1 MAEHPE
7 ACPEWRDDL
16 ASWVVAQGRPDR
28 EAALLAHL
36 EGCTACAGEAER
48 LLAVAAVVLA
58 HDPDQ
63 ASPSATELPSAA
75 ADAVE
80 PPVELRSRIAGRIR
94 AERRGRLLRRMAVS
108 AAGAAAAA
116 AVVVGAV
123 LVVADDDPSPL
134 RGGEE
139 FVFSVGE
146 GQAVVAPYEQGSS
159 SEVELVASGLE
170 PGTTYALWLAVPG
183 GGRDDRVPAG
193 TFRADEDGEVDTRL
207 YCSMPAGQVGRVW
220 ATSPEL
226 DLVLD
231 TEPA

>member
-1 MAEHPE
+1 MADRPE

-16 ASWVVAQGRPDR
+16 ASWLVAQGRPDR

-58 HDPDQ
+58 LDPDE
-63 ASPSATELPSAA
+63 ASPSATELPTAA
-75 ADAVE
+75 ADAVD
-80 PPVELRSRIAGRIR
+80 PPVELRSRIEGRIR
-94 AERRGRLLRRMAVS
+94 KERRGRLLRRMAVS

-123 LVVADDDPSPL
+123 LVVADDGPGPL
-134 RGGEE
+134 RGEE
-139 FVFSVGE
+139 FVFSVGD
-146 GQAVVAPYEQGSS
+146 GQAVVAPYDEGSS

-193 TFRADEDGEVDTRL
+193 TFRADEDGEVDARL